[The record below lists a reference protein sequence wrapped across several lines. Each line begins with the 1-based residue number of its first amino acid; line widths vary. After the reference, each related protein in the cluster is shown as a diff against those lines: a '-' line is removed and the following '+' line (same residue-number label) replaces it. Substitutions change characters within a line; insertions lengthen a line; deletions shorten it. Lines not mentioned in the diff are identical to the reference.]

1 MQTGKPVETGKTAES
16 GKTLRTGKVV
26 LLVIGS
32 LLILMGLG
40 LASGAAVAGV
50 FNAGQSGDRF
60 LSLPEET
67 YEVDSYALTLPD
79 VNVDGAVR
87 AEDAVA
93 TLQLE
98 GRPAQG
104 RDLFIGIGPSDAVDR
119 YLRDVPRSEL
129 QDVSFAPFRVDYLNI
144 QGTRAPAPPGS
155 QDFWAESSSGS
166 GEQSLEWNLDGGDW
180 SVVVMNADGS
190 RSVAADL
197 QAGVRAGF
205 LGPLTWILLTSSIV
219 FLIAGIA
226 LVVIGASGLRHR
238 SGGRPADTGD
248 PGQAGQAGEPG
259 QPARAS
265 AVPQTYGQMQDRYG
279 PAGPYASA
287 AEPAGAAESAAG
299 PAGAHTAGG
308 GPAAGLRDPEPAG
321 PRYPARLYGEI
332 DPGLSRW
339 MWLVKWFLAIPHYI
353 VLFFLW
359 IAFFVTTV
367 IAGIV
372 ILFTGRYPRGLF
384 EFNVGVVRWSWRVT
398 FYATHALGTDRY
410 PPFTL
415 ERTDYP
421 ADFSVD
427 YPRELSR
434 WLVLV
439 KWWLLVLPQA
449 LVVAGF
455 TQASVVVNRFYPVG
469 SQDDAGGWARMVP
482 GRMWADAWDG
492 GWEGAPAV
500 VTRQGL
506 SLLAL
511 LVLIAAVILLFR
523 GRYPRH
529 LFDLIMGLNRWSY
542 RVLAYSA
549 LMRDEYPPFRL
560 DQGPADRRDEAA
572 GLGRPGS
579 GSG

>member
-1 MQTGKPVETGKTAES
+1 MQTGKTVQT
-16 GKTLRTGKVV
+16 GKTLRTGRVV
-26 LLVIGS
+26 LLVLGS

-40 LASGAAVAGV
+40 LAAGAAVAGV
-50 FNAGQSGDRF
+50 FNAGQSDDRF

-67 YEVDSYALTLPD
+67 YEVDSYALTLPE
-79 VNVDGAVR
+79 VSVDGGVR
-87 AEDAVA
+87 AEDSAA
-93 TLQLE
+93 TLQLQ
-98 GRPAQG
+98 GQSVQG
-104 RDLFIGIGPSDAVDR
+104 RDLFIGIGPSAEVDR

-129 QDVSFAPFRVDYLNI
+129 QDVSFAPFRVDYLDV
-144 QGTRAPAPPGS
+144 QGTRAPAPPNS

-197 QAGVRAGF
+197 QAGVRADF
-205 LGPLTWILLTSSIV
+205 LGPLTWTLLISSIV

-238 SGGRPADTGD
+238 DAGGGTRPAGSGEPGQSGQPGQSGD
-248 PGQAGQAGEPG
+248 PGQ
-259 QPARAS
+259 PAEAA

-279 PAGPYASA
+279 RPGPYGSA
-287 AEPAGAAESAAG
+287 AATAGSAG
-299 PAGAHTAGG
+299 SAGAHRGG
-308 GPAAGLRDPEPAG
+308 SAVGLRDAELAG
-321 PRYPARLYGEI
+321 PRYPARLYGDI
-332 DPGLSRW
+332 DPNLSRW
-339 MWLVKWFLAIPHYI
+339 MWLVKWFLAIPHYV

-384 EFNVGVVRWSWRVT
+384 EFNVGVVRWRWRVT

-421 ADFSVD
+421 ADFSVE

-439 KWWLLVLPQA
+439 KWWLLILPQA
-449 LVVAGF
+449 LVVAAF
-455 TQASVVVNRFYPVG
+455 TQASVVVNRFYPVS
-469 SQDDAGGWARMVP
+469 SQDDAGGWTRMVP
-482 GRMWADAWDG
+482 GRMWTDGWDN

-500 VTRQGL
+500 VSRQGL
-506 SLLAL
+506 SLLVL
-511 LVLIAAVILLFR
+511 LVLIAAVILLFS

-542 RVLAYSA
+542 RVLAYGA

-572 GLGRPGS
+572 GIGRPGP